1 MTALRFWC
9 IPDMYVAVGDDG
21 LMISRRDVNI
31 QKMNPKFQSYVTLK
45 QKQFT
50 LVVHNSVG
58 LQ

>member
-1 MTALRFWC
+1 MTALSFWC

-21 LMISRRDVNI
+21 LMISRRDVDDGL
-31 QKMNPKFQSYVTLK
+31 MK
-45 QKQFT
+45 QRQFA